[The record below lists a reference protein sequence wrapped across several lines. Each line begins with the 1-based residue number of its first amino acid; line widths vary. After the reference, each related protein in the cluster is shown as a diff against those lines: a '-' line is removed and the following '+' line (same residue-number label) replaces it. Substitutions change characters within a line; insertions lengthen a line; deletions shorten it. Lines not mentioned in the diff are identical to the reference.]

1 MGIQLSKHKILS
13 KKVYTSIYKGP
24 VLFENNLGKVQTI
37 YAFETIDRVNNNVYA
52 YLFSIDKEGRFI
64 DSIYLT
70 NGDMYIA
77 PDKSKSLSWN
87 KEISIYDNKFHIVN
101 EGGCEGNS
109 IVIGYI
115 ITPQLK
121 IKKVSTET
129 F

>member
-37 YAFETIDRVNNNVYA
+37 YAFETIDRVNNNVYT

-101 EGGCEGNS
+101 
-109 IVIGYI
+109 VRR
-115 ITPQLK
+115 
-121 IKKVSTET
+121 V
-129 F
+129 